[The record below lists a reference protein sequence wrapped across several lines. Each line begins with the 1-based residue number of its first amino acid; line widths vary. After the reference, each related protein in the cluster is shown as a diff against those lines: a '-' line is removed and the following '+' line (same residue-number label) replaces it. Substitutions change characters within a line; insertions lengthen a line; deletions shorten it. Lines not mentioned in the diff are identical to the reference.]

1 MIDPIFQGMNILLI
15 LLFKNGTDKN
25 KRTGYYLPKEE
36 LKDQNVINDVSIVFH
51 QQIKNDFKHMI
62 IL

>member
-1 MIDPIFQGMNILLI
+1 MNMLFI
-15 LLFKNGTDKN
+15 LLFENGTDKN

-36 LKDQNVINDVSIVFH
+36 LKDQNVINDVSIVFD

>member
-1 MIDPIFQGMNILLI
+1 MIDPIFQGINMLFI

-25 KRTGYYLPKEE
+25 KRTEYYLPKEE
-36 LKDQNVINDVSIVFH
+36 LKDQNVINDVSIVFD

>member
-1 MIDPIFQGMNILLI
+1 MIDPIFQGINMLFI

-25 KRTGYYLPKEE
+25 KRTGYYLSKEE
-36 LKDQNVINDVSIVFH
+36 LKEQNVINDVSIVFD